1 VNLFRLDASIRR
13 DGSVSREVADTVQR
27 AWQAE
32 HPSPSGT
39 VRYRDLGLHPLP
51 ATAWRDAVAGGFVP
65 AAERSPEQAAALGL
79 ASDLAGELRDADA
92 YLFAVPLYNWGVP
105 QHVKAW
111 WDVLWTNPDLRAL
124 GERPLAG
131 RPASLVV
138 VRGGGYAPGTP
149 KEGWDHA
156 TPWLRRVFGDIL
168 GLDLH
173 LTEAELTLADV
184 NPAMAGL
191 RDKAAQLRAEA
202 HVTAERHGPRH
213 RLTGARAL
221 PRERRA
227 GLPRETGH
235 PALGAG
241 RTAA

>member
-32 HPSPSGT
+32 HPSGT

-51 ATAWRDAVAGGFVP
+51 ATAWSDAIEGGPVP
-65 AAERSPEQAAALGL
+65 AAERSPEQVAAL
-79 ASDLAGELRDADA
+79 DLAAELGSEMRDADA
-92 YLFAVPLYNWGVP
+92 YLFAVPLYNFGVS
-105 QHVKAW
+105 QHVKTW
-111 WDVLWTNPDLRAL
+111 WDIVWTDLRDL

-131 RPASLVV
+131 RAASLVL
-138 VRGGGYAPGTP
+138 VRGGGYGPGTP
-149 KEGWDHA
+149 REGWDHA
-156 TPWLRRVFGDIL
+156 TPWLRRVFGDVL

-191 RDKAAQLRAEA
+191 RDMAAQLRAEA
-202 HVTAERHGPRH
+202 HVSAERHGK
-213 RLTGARAL
+213 RLATV
-221 PRERRA
+221 
-227 GLPRETGH
+227 
-235 PALGAG
+235 
-241 RTAA
+241 

>member
-13 DGSVSREVADTVQR
+13 EGSVSREVADTVQR

-32 HPSPSGT
+32 HPGGT
-39 VRYRDLGLHPLP
+39 VRHRDLGLHPLP
-51 ATAWRDAVAGGFVP
+51 STAWAGALAGRPVP
-65 AAERSPEQAAALGL
+65 AAERSPEQTDALRLAAE
-79 ASDLAGELRDADA
+79 LAGELRDADA
-92 YLFAVPLYNWGVP
+92 YLFAIPLYNYGVS

-111 WDVLWTNPDLRAL
+111 WDIVFTELSQL

-131 RPASLVV
+131 RSGSLVV
-138 VRGGGYAPGTP
+138 VRGGGYGPGTP

-156 TPWLRRVFGDIL
+156 TPWLRRVLGDVL

-173 LTEAELTLADV
+173 VTEAELTLADV

-202 HVTAERHGPRH
+202 HVTAERHGKH
-213 RLTGARAL
+213 LASV
-221 PRERRA
+221 
-227 GLPRETGH
+227 
-235 PALGAG
+235 
-241 RTAA
+241 